1 MVIKVYFEDQV
12 YEIDVQNEFVRRA
25 QDFFQRM
32 DQDMDNGW
40 QMSRDWVDKPDAR
53 QRCQIVSNKLAS
65 ALDNED
71 RKTAMMMAGYI
82 VNHMPELTIIDID
95 ASGDISLTQFTV
107 SEAPRVQQAT
117 PFTET
122 GAGENLSKIEALAQ
136 TGKEISKVSKVG
148 RGYRFS
154 IYNNSTQEWQH
165 SATLPDKQEAEKL
178 RDQAFKKRF
187 DELSQ

>member
-12 YEIDVQNEFVRRA
+12 YEMDVPDEFVRRA

-32 DQDMDNGW
+32 DQDMDKGW
-40 QMSRDWVDKPDAR
+40 QMSRDWVDKPDSR

-71 RKTAMMMAGYI
+71 RKTAMMMAGYL
-82 VNHMPELTIIDID
+82 VKQMPELSIIDID
-95 ASGDISLTQFTV
+95 ASGDISLTEFTLN
-107 SEAPRVQQAT
+107 ETAAAQQAV
-117 PFTET
+117 PAAQAD
-122 GAGENLSKIEALAQ
+122 AGKKIGKIEALAQ
-136 TGKEISKVSKVG
+136 AGQEISKVSKVG

-154 IYNNSTQEWQH
+154 IFNKQTQEWQH

-187 DELSQ
+187 DELTQ